1 MNLKKIQEAFK
12 AYKTYLKSPKRDE
25 RLYLWESQ
33 KIFQAN
39 WSLEERDLQEMYDES
54 LQNTTTRRM
63 WNRQA
68 YEPKRMM
75 LLFWEAA
82 PDFVTQMFKELYNE
96 DKPIDIRVSR
106 FAFYCDQLLEDYR
119 ENHPGTIENSHYHN
133 DDYQIIS
140 LYLALRYPASYAY
153 YSFSAFTSALKQ
165 FGVVNI
171 PRVNDFERFV
181 KVSRT
186 IFKLMQ
192 KEEDLLELH
201 TKRIKP
207 EKHYS
212 DESLMIVTDFLL
224 WLESQ

>member
-33 KIFQAN
+33 KIFQDN

-75 LLFWEAA
+75 LLFWEVA

-192 KEEDLLELH
+192 KEDDLLELH
-201 TKRIKP
+201 TKRINP

-224 WLESQ
+224 WLEGK

>member
-33 KIFQAN
+33 KIFQDN

-192 KEEDLLELH
+192 KEDDLLELH
-201 TKRIKP
+201 TKRINP

-224 WLESQ
+224 WLEGK